1 MLVDLPTLLVV
12 TAFASA
18 MSGMLLA
25 YAWLLNRHAPAIA
38 LWALAYLVGSAGI
51 ALIIARDNVDDFWS
65 IDIANAL
72 LIGSYGLMWTG
83 ARNFDGRRT
92 PLLYAFAGVAV
103 WLSAS
108 QIEVFFASLTAR
120 ITLFS
125 AINLCYTTLTGF
137 EFWRHGDKRLMSR
150 WPLIVILGVHAGVFL
165 SRIVWPGWLVFGMIG
180 RSPALSLTVFV
191 SFEVLFHTFCAA
203 FLLSF
208 IAKERIEL
216 RYKRA
221 SLVDPLTGILNRRGF
236 MENAARQLGRV
247 AINHQPAALI
257 AFDLDRFKV
266 LNDTYGHPVGDRVL
280 CAFCDVV
287 NTALRPGDLFGRIGG
302 EEFACLLL
310 NISQADAIA
319 VAERIRS
326 RFADREIVIGSMKV
340 RATASAG
347 VAFANEQDRDLHAL
361 ILAADQTLYRAK
373 ERGRNRIETTQPTLV
388 LSNEVLRSL

>member
-103 WLSAS
+103 WLSAC
-108 QIEVFFASLTAR
+108 QIEVFYASMTER

-137 EFWRHGDKRLMSR
+137 EFWRYGDKRLMSR

-208 IAKERIEL
+208 ITKERIEL

-257 AFDLDRFKV
+257 AFDLDRFKA

-280 CAFCDVV
+280 CTFCDVV